1 MGQHEYKMSGVTVQ
15 FPAKAYPSQIAMM
28 SKIVTCLKRSQ
39 NSLLE
44 SPTGSG
50 KSLALLCAALAWQ
63 RAEQEKC
70 DRFNQCLEE
79 ARQSGD
85 ATLQA
90 RLAELAGED
99 GLEWEEEPQLQNA
112 ALALAQAESL
122 MPAGGFVP
130 PVDPDD
136 PDGDFVPAGTP
147 QSRQPARPPS
157 GSTPGPLPT
166 SGPRLPKRKRCPK
179 IFFGTRTHKQ
189 VSQIVRELKK
199 TAYSGVRMSILA
211 SREHTCIHPTVSKSY
226 NKNQDCQDLMD
237 RRKGGGCRYQA
248 NVKQKLASHPTV
260 RACLRHSEAWDLED
274 LVKVGRKEK
283 ACPYYAVRELK
294 QAAQIVFCPYNYL
307 VEPGIRK
314 SMEIFLKNQIVI
326 LDEAHNIEDSA
337 REAASG
343 SFKLED
349 VTVAMQDCE
358 RMVERQVLPAVHK
371 ELATFLSH
379 LANWMQEASE
389 LSPDYTEFKSST
401 KVWSGTAGLA
411 ELTGRVF
418 HPLTYN
424 DVKQRLEAALKEQS
438 EALQQTEE
446 GWEEGS
452 AAVLGKKTSDLL
464 GGIFTLLDFM
474 HRKDA
479 RYREDYKI
487 SVVRAQERKR
497 KGARAAGWTGK
508 GDTALEQ
515 VHVISLNFWCL
526 NPGVCFDELLECKSI
541 ILTSGTLSPMM
552 TFASELEVK
561 FPVTLEANHVVDKS
575 QVWVGTLG
583 TGPKGYSLNAAYQN
597 AQTLDFQ
604 DEVGELILSIC
615 RTVPH
620 GVLVFFPSYKML
632 NDLSDRWR
640 TTGTWERLEGVK
652 AVLAEPRTGEELE
665 RVMKQFYSVVASTNN
680 GHNEFGQDG
689 ALFMAVCRGKVSEG
703 LDFADNN
710 ARAVVCVGIPFPA
723 VKDTLVD
730 LKKKYNDKKRGV
742 NPAILAGRDWYEIQA
757 FRALNQALGR
767 CIRHRQDWGAILMVD
782 DRYGR
787 NPRYVNSLSKWVR
800 HRVQH
805 FPATAALLQS
815 LRTFA
820 TDMKHFQAELGDEAK
835 VFTKPEPDLEPAL
848 DENAASI
855 FHIAAAGGG
864 RRGARY
870 QEKEEIK
877 DGHTSAV
884 AEQGMDQGRSAWAS
898 GGSKLADRVDSILAL
913 RRAQSPLTAGTVS
926 SQHLDNTMQLSSH
939 PLGGSSNLNG
949 LVGEKKTDVR
959 THSKPKI
966 CNQVLKTTNS
976 KQDFVSSDEEEKPLE
991 FCCELPDAEVV
1002 ENAASKRKRS
1012 AEPSPECNFDLFE
1025 EDFDTEDLCNN
1036 KKFSC
1041 KENLDQNLENLDRF
1055 RFERRN
1061 SKEVTPPVSPILSR
1075 KSKTQTS
1082 LSVVDVVNQ
1091 AEECKASLLQH
1102 SSVSRLEQQNSED
1115 KKVMHILKRRRTVS
1129 ADKQDEN
1136 LDIKINLTVKPSPD
1150 KTKTGESVFDV
1161 FADGDDSEILALAEI
1176 SNKPSSRK
1184 PLFADV
1190 SKADTS
1196 VLFSSDDEELI
1207 NILEQ
1212 DLNKPSLSGEDDIE
1226 EPQELIRRV
1235 KPKPFLAKSRL
1246 TRKKKRNP

>member
-1 MGQHEYKMSGVTVQ
+1 M
-15 FPAKAYPSQIAMM
+15 
-28 SKIVTCLKRSQ
+28 
-39 NSLLE
+39 
-44 SPTGSG
+44 
-50 KSLALLCAALAWQ
+50 
-63 RAEQEKC
+63 
-70 DRFNQCLEE
+70 
-79 ARQSGD
+79 
-85 ATLQA
+85 
-90 RLAELAGED
+90 
-99 GLEWEEEPQLQNA
+99 
-112 ALALAQAESL
+112 
-122 MPAGGFVP
+122 
-130 PVDPDD
+130 
-136 PDGDFVPAGTP
+136 
-147 QSRQPARPPS
+147 
-157 GSTPGPLPT
+157 
-166 SGPRLPKRKRCPK
+166 
-179 IFFGTRTHKQ
+179 
-189 VSQIVRELKK
+189 
-199 TAYSGVRMSILA
+199 
-211 SREHTCIHPTVSKSY
+211 
-226 NKNQDCQDLMD
+226 
-237 RRKGGGCRYQA
+237 
-248 NVKQKLASHPTV
+248 
-260 RACLRHSEAWDLED
+260 
-274 LVKVGRKEK
+274 
-283 ACPYYAVRELK
+283 
-294 QAAQIVFCPYNYL
+294 
-307 VEPGIRK
+307 
-314 SMEIFLKNQIVI
+314 
-326 LDEAHNIEDSA
+326 
-337 REAASG
+337 
-343 SFKLED
+343 
-349 VTVAMQDCE
+349 
-358 RMVERQVLPAVHK
+358 
-371 ELATFLSH
+371 
-379 LANWMQEASE
+379 
-389 LSPDYTEFKSST
+389 
-401 KVWSGTAGLA
+401 
-411 ELTGRVF
+411 
-418 HPLTYN
+418 
-424 DVKQRLEAALKEQS
+424 
-438 EALQQTEE
+438 
-446 GWEEGS
+446 
-452 AAVLGKKTSDLL
+452 
-464 GGIFTLLDFM
+464 
-474 HRKDA
+474 
-479 RYREDYKI
+479 
-487 SVVRAQERKR
+487 
-497 KGARAAGWTGK
+497 
-508 GDTALEQ
+508 
-515 VHVISLNFWCL
+515 
-526 NPGVCFDELLECKSI
+526 
-541 ILTSGTLSPMM
+541 
-552 TFASELEVK
+552 
-561 FPVTLEANHVVDKS
+561 
-575 QVWVGTLG
+575 
-583 TGPKGYSLNAAYQN
+583 
-597 AQTLDFQ
+597 
-604 DEVGELILSIC
+604 
-615 RTVPH
+615 
-620 GVLVFFPSYKML
+620 
-632 NDLSDRWR
+632 
-640 TTGTWERLEGVK
+640 
-652 AVLAEPRTGEELE
+652 
-665 RVMKQFYSVVASTNN
+665 
-680 GHNEFGQDG
+680 
-689 ALFMAVCRGKVSEG
+689 
-703 LDFADNN
+703 
-710 ARAVVCVGIPFPA
+710 
-723 VKDTLVD
+723 
-730 LKKKYNDKKRGV
+730 
-742 NPAILAGRDWYEIQA
+742 
-757 FRALNQALGR
+757 
-767 CIRHRQDWGAILMVD
+767 D

-805 FPATAALLQS
+805 FPGTAAVLQS

-884 AEQGMDQGRSAWAS
+884 AEQCVDQGRSAWAS
-898 GGSKLADRVDSILAL
+898 GGSKLAERVDSILAL

-926 SQHLDNTMQLSSH
+926 SHHLDNTMQLSSH

-949 LVGEKKTDVR
+949 LVGEKKTDAR

-991 FCCELPDAEVV
+991 FCCEMPDAEVV